1 MSLSFKPEL
10 MVKVLAGEKT
20 VTRREL
26 PTNYKAGQ
34 EVAIVPGMGRISCGK
49 VRILDVQ
56 EVPFHSILRE
66 GEPQLEGFIGANAFM
81 NYWQQHINKK
91 LPDKDDLV
99 ARIEFE
105 LIEVKRTICK
115 CCAGVGT
122 EAATN
127 G

>member
-26 PTNYKAGQ
+26 PVNYEAGQ
-34 EVAIVPGMGRISCGK
+34 EVAIVPGMGRIACGR
-49 VRILDVQ
+49 VRILDMQ
-56 EVPFHSILRE
+56 EVPFHAILRE
-66 GEPQLEGFIGANAFM
+66 GEPQLEGFIGAVDFM

-91 LPDKDDLV
+91 LPGKDDLV

-105 LIEVKRTICK
+105 LIEVTRTICK

-122 EAATN
+122 KAVEA
-127 G
+127 